1 MIWDKGKH
9 FVPSSPHSFFL
20 FGAYSHRHL
29 ICYHVLEHFP
39 VASETV
45 LQVRLLEPEFF
56 KHKTGL
62 WINLRQGSLWGQRKL
77 TSETLLLARPLWGR
91 PLFLSLT
98 HWTKEW
104 MCV

>member
-1 MIWDKGKH
+1 MISGKGKH
-9 FVPSSPHSFFL
+9 FVPFGPHSFFL

-45 LQVRLLEPEFF
+45 SQVRLLEPEFF

-62 WINLRQGSLWGQRKL
+62 WINLRQGSFWGQHNL

-91 PLFLSLT
+91 PLFLLLT